1 MEKKRYLGFEI
12 KKMDNTIFRQL
23 KKKLVE
29 AGFDEVTVM
38 HGHIL
43 GYLSRHKDVDVY
55 QKDIG
60 EEFGIGKSSVT
71 NILQLMERKGY
82 LVCRTDDN
90 DGRCKKIVLTQKGE
104 ETHAATVRVIDMLH
118 EELEQNVTQ
127 EEKQVFLN
135 VIEKMKNNSNDMNK
149 EDEQC

>member
-118 EELEQNVTQ
+118 EELFECYR
-127 EEKQVFLN
+127 EDEKQY
-135 VIEKMKNNSNDMNK
+135 
-149 EDEQC
+149 Q

>member
-1 MEKKRYLGFEI
+1 MVKTNVMRLLDAAGIPYRAGTYEVDENDLSGSHAADLMGVDHDTMYKTLVLKGEK
-12 KKMDNTIFRQL
+12 
-23 KKKLVE
+23 
-29 AGFDEVTVM
+29 
-38 HGHIL
+38 
-43 GYLSRHKDVDVY
+43 
-55 QKDIG
+55 
-60 EEFGIGKSSVT
+60 
-71 NILQLMERKGY
+71 KGY

-135 VIEKMKNNSNDMNK
+135 VIEKMKNNINDMNK

>member
-90 DGRCKKIVLTQKGE
+90 DGRCKK
-104 ETHAATVRVIDMLH
+104 THTASVSA
-118 EELEQNVTQ
+118 
-127 EEKQVFLN
+127 
-135 VIEKMKNNSNDMNK
+135 S
-149 EDEQC
+149 

>member
-12 KKMDNTIFRQL
+12 KKMANIIFRQL
-23 KKKLVE
+23 KKRLVDS
-29 AGFDEVTVM
+29 GFDEVTVM

-43 GYLSRHKDVDVY
+43 GYLSRRKDTDVY
-55 QKDIG
+55 QKDIA
-60 EEFGIGKSSVT
+60 EAFGIGKSSVT
-71 NILQLMERKGY
+71 NILQLMEKKGY

-90 DGRCKKIVLTQKGE
+90 DGRCKKIFITQKGE

-118 EELEQNVTQ
+118 EELEENVTE
-127 EEKQVFLN
+127 EEKQVFMT
-135 VIEKMKNNSNDMNK
+135 VIDKMKKNIEEMNK